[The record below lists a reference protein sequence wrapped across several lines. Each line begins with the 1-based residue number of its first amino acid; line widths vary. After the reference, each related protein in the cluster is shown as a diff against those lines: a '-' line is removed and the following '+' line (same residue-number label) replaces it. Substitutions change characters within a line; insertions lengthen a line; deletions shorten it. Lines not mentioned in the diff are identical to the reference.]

1 MFITQ
6 RGDRS
11 GKTRSFVCDAQQGS
25 FFTATTDDVTRL
37 EAKLPLFFEEISQKT
52 GPGSFPYVN
61 ARFLKVLPG
70 YRRQYV
76 GLIENGNR
84 YIWVSTTC
92 TDRLD
97 WRTGPIYVEDGGAC
111 FWTILFNIESGSFE
125 KLQFNG
131 EA

>member
-61 ARFLKVLPG
+61 ARS
-70 YRRQYV
+70 RRCFPDIADNMS
-76 GLIENGNR
+76 GLSKTGID
-84 YIWVSTTC
+84 IWVSTTC
-92 TDRLD
+92 TDRID

-125 KLQFNG
+125 KLQFHG